1 MLTGREWERIM
12 LTGRE
17 WELWYLIMDLHR
29 TGKAPGFGKDKLLCL
44 WLHTWRPNACVH
56 KNAVRWRRGESLGIR
71 NKGMERKENPDCTQQ
86 GNYLPILRRLPP
98 TDRRWASLRSSGPHL
113 AQLSPCGEGSRLLA
127 AGPHTDAIVCHS
139 PASTPSVQGFHTRRP
154 PPTPVVFQSL
164 AGRLNSQTATR
175 TFLSLSKRWTKSS
188 LSKPDSSEQKGTV
201 TVSVE
206 ESSQW
211 HDPLFVRPPS
221 PFLISLQGL
230 IGTKC

>member
-1 MLTGREWERIM
+1 M

-98 TDRRWASLRSSGPHL
+98 TDRRWASLRSSGPH
-113 AQLSPCGEGSRLLA
+113 S
-127 AGPHTDAIVCHS
+127 
-139 PASTPSVQGFHTRRP
+139 
-154 PPTPVVFQSL
+154 
-164 AGRLNSQTATR
+164 
-175 TFLSLSKRWTKSS
+175 FLSLKWLERRDAKNSFYLFFNQYQEVLESRRFEFFFFGDKILWGAYY
-188 LSKPDSSEQKGTV
+188 LQEEEQIISTCPETLGELLHWARKD
-201 TVSVE
+201 E
-206 ESSQW
+206 QA
-211 HDPLFVRPPS
+211 LLLQY
-221 PFLISLQGL
+221 PFFLNLRFMRGH
-230 IGTKC
+230 C